1 MNQTARALSLWRWAR
16 NLTLMSAALAAFAP
30 SLAQPGSEGRGARER
45 DARKQQ
51 QERSSD
57 RDRDR
62 DRERDRYGDRDRER
76 NRSPSRA
83 QDERRGGPPSHAS
96 SAYHYGQ
103 RRADDRRG
111 AGPDHAYYR
120 GGRLPPAYRG
130 TRYVVDDWRGHRLSA
145 PPRGYHWV
153 QSGGDYLLVAIAT
166 GVILQL
172 LLSD

>member
-1 MNQTARALSLWRWAR
+1 MNAARPVRLWRWAR
-16 NLTLMSAALAAFAP
+16 ILTLMSAVAATITPA
-30 SLAQPGSEGRGARER
+30 LAQPGSERRGARER
-45 DARKQQ
+45 DARSHE
-51 QERSSD
+51 QEHSS
-57 RDRDR
+57 DRDR
-62 DRERDRYGDRDRER
+62 DRERDRELDRYGDRGPER

-83 QDERRGGPPSHAS
+83 QDERHGGGPYRAP
-96 SAYHYGQ
+96 AYNDGQ

-111 AGPDHAYYR
+111 GGPDHAYYR

-172 LLSD
+172 LLKD